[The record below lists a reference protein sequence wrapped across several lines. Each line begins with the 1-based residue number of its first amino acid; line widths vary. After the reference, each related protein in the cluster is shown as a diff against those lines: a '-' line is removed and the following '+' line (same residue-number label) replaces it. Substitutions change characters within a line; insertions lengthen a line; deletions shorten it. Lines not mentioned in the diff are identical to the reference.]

1 MKKIRNV
8 VMVAMMLLLAVAPVF
23 ADGLNDSAT
32 QNGIDVSP
40 LYRIVLL
47 CTGIIPGAFIAIKFF
62 LDVLKAYAHREQD
75 PSALMKA
82 IINLVLVVLVIL
94 MYSAVINFV
103 FPGGSGS
110 SSGSS
115 SNDVN
120 RNSTFL
126 EGLSGD
132 TVGIEADFETLDAL
146 EAEALLEL

>member
-62 LDVLKAYAHREQD
+62 LDVLKAYAD
-75 PSALMKA
+75 
-82 IINLVLVVLVIL
+82 IL
-94 MYSAVINFV
+94 M
-103 FPGGSGS
+103 
-110 SSGSS
+110 
-115 SNDVN
+115 
-120 RNSTFL
+120 
-126 EGLSGD
+126 
-132 TVGIEADFETLDAL
+132 
-146 EAEALLEL
+146 